1 VAFHLTPKDA
11 ERAGFR
17 ACKRCKPNDPSAH
30 GEQVAMVAKACK
42 LIVDAEEPLS
52 LEALA
57 EASGM
62 SPWHFHRVFVDDGP
76 DA

>member
-1 VAFHLTPKDA
+1 
-11 ERAGFR
+11 
-17 ACKRCKPNDPSAH
+17 
-30 GEQVAMVAKACK
+30 MVAKACK